1 MQKSVLKHQT
11 KMCICLPK
19 REKYFGMN
27 DKSLNVI
34 LTNND
39 LYEFWNCL
47 ENEKDVDTL
56 HCVLQK
62 VAQYEK
68 WQEYLDVDLTFFQWT
83 FNDMVLYSCNPFF
96 ELFMRCTTKLFSLYN
111 DLSNGIHKMSTE
123 EMDILISQMNFA
135 LNGMYSFSLNTHET
149 SYCPVVLYQPALF
162 APPHWREEHTNR
174 THKRGFEIAI
184 GLSTNMIQ
192 LIIYLILAERWM
204 LLLQENM
211 WSIFQNRKNN
221 MHDEAVDDTMINHT
235 QQIISYLYS
244 LSRDIL
250 TDQFGV
256 FDDHPKYQLY
266 ISKRFDP
273 SNNNSDISR
282 LAALFRVLTC
292 DLTYIHHFEK
302 KMLKSIASGYDQDV
316 YQLLRKYFKFSPGIL
331 HYKKK
336 IKNIPIKL
344 YENTVANDIYA
355 LATEYKF
362 GNVYELDKNLEVYGV
377 KSLERNIPL
386 AVNSVMNEQSETEF
400 DQSEYSQ
407 KKLYCIMCLK

>member
-1 MQKSVLKHQT
+1 
-11 KMCICLPK
+11 MCICLPK

-34 LTNND
+34 LRNND

-56 HCVLQK
+56 YCVLQK
-62 VAQYEK
+62 VALHDK

-96 ELFMRCTTKLFSLYN
+96 ELFMRCTTKLFSLFN
-111 DLSNGIHKMSTE
+111 DLSNGIHKVSTQ
-123 EMDILISQMNFA
+123 EMDILICQMNFA
-135 LNGMYSFSLNTHET
+135 LTGMYCFSLKEQET
-149 SYCPVVLYQPALF
+149 DSCPLVLYQPALF
-162 APPHWREEHTNR
+162 APPHWREEHTHR
-174 THKRGFEIAI
+174 THKRGFQIAI

-192 LIIYLILAERWM
+192 IIIYLILAERWM
-204 LLLQENM
+204 IQLQENM
-211 WSIFQNRKNN
+211 WSVFQSRKSN
-221 MHDEAVDDTMINHT
+221 MQDKIIDDTMINHT

-250 TDQFGV
+250 TDEFGV
-256 FDDHPKYQLY
+256 FDDQSKYHLY

-273 SNNNSDISR
+273 SNNNSDLSR

-292 DLTYIHHFEK
+292 DLSYIHHFERK
-302 KMLKSIASGYDQDV
+302 IIKSIASGYDQDV

-331 HYKKK
+331 HYKDKVK
-336 IKNIPIKL
+336 HSPIKL
-344 YENTVANDIYA
+344 YENTDANDIYA

-362 GNVYELDKNLEVYGV
+362 GNVYELDKNLEVRQV

-386 AVNSVMNEQSETEF
+386 TINSVLNEQSEIEF
-400 DQSEYSQ
+400 DQSEHRQ
-407 KKLYCIMCLK
+407 KRMYCFLCI